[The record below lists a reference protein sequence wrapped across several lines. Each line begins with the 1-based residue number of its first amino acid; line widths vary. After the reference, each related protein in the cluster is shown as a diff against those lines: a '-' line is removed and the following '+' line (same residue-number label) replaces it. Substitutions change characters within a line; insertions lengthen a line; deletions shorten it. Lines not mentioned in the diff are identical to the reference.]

1 MEAAIIRIAVSGMGK
16 DRFAELARLV
26 DPAEVSAEARS
37 DYEAALAV
45 KDGRAD
51 YYIGACQT
59 GAGAALGVANAILGS
74 AQVVRLSG
82 AGSVPDA
89 TAIKAAVASGKRGFG
104 LARPHIEE
112 VVPVLVR
119 ALLDKP
125 VNSG

>member
-1 MEAAIIRIAVSGMGK
+1 MGK
-16 DRFAELARLV
+16 DRIAELARLV
-26 DPAEVSAEARS
+26 DPAEVSAETRS

-89 TAIKAAVASGKRGFG
+89 TAVKAAVASGKRGFG